1 MAVKLALLQSGE
13 TVITDVYQKVDQDD
27 RVVSVVFK
35 NPFCVELV
43 TPSVDFDAEAGEVEK
58 EYAVR
63 FYKWQPLTKETDI
76 NVNPTW
82 VVSYMEPDDSLKS
95 SYEDRMN
102 EDELEEGETLVDN
115 FEVLN
120 G

>member
-43 TPSVDFDAEAGEVEK
+43 TPSVDFDAEEGEVEK
-58 EYAVR
+58 EYAIR
-63 FYKWQPLTKETDI
+63 FWSWMPLTDDEEIK
-76 NVNPTW
+76 VNPDW
-82 VVSYMEPDDSLKS
+82 IVSFTTPKEDILNSYQERMGDEP
-95 SYEDRMN
+95 
-102 EDELEEGETLVDN
+102 EEGETLVDN